1 MHQPRSSGR
10 AACGSLVISLA
21 ILFLA
26 SACAPGAATRLS
38 GVGCADPSCREV
50 EPETRQVIGCIGEA
64 ACNEP
69 PPPSAAKTQVAAE
82 VGSSPPQAV
91 AETETDASVP
101 SAQEADADE
110 PEEWKIKVYYQRNQ
124 RQ

>member
-1 MHQPRSSGR
+1 MHQPRSSGS

-26 SACAPGAATRLS
+26 SACAPGAAMTLS

-69 PPPSAAKTQVAAE
+69 PPPGAAKKQVAAE

-91 AETETDASVP
+91 AETQTDAPVP
-101 SAQEADADE
+101 SAREADADE
-110 PEEWKIKVYYQRNQ
+110 PEEWKIKVYYERNQ

>member
-1 MHQPRSSGR
+1 MHQSRSSDR
-10 AACGSLVISLA
+10 AACGSLVILLA

-26 SACAPGAATRLS
+26 SACAPGAATTLS

-50 EPETRQVIGCIGEA
+50 QPETRQVIGCIGEA
-64 ACNEP
+64 CNEP
-69 PPPSAAKTQVAAE
+69 PPPSAAKKQVAAE

-91 AETETDASVP
+91 AETQTDAPVP
-101 SAQEADADE
+101 SAREADADE
-110 PEEWKIKVYYQRNQ
+110 PKEWKIKVYYQRNQ

>member
-91 AETETDASVP
+91 AETETDAPVP
-101 SAQEADADE
+101 SAGEADADE

>member
-1 MHQPRSSGR
+1 MHHPRSSDR
-10 AACGSLVISLA
+10 SACGSLVISLA

-26 SACAPGAATRLS
+26 SACAPGAATTLS

-69 PPPSAAKTQVAAE
+69 PPPSAAKKQVAAE
-82 VGSSPPQAV
+82 VGSSPPQAA
-91 AETETDASVP
+91 AETETDAPVP
-101 SAQEADADE
+101 SAREADTDE
-110 PEEWKIKVYYQRNQ
+110 PKEWKIKVYYERNQ